1 MTFEEICVV
10 EAWVVNYS
18 FTATRLHTGG

>member
-18 FTATRLHTGG
+18 FTATQLHTGG